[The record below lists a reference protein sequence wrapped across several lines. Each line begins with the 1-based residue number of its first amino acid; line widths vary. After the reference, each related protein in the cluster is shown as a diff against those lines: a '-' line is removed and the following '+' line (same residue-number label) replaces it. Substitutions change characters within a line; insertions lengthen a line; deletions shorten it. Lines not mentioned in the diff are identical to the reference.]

1 MNGLEIIDE
10 KDPSLTD
17 KLLRREP
24 RENAYIEIHN
34 AIARAPINEIAK
46 DDIDAILTEHKISAA
61 AAKSR
66 LTSIYAEVLKHHIQD
81 FQLSDE
87 ESQQLGH
94 LRDILSLDPAD
105 TGHIHAA
112 VLYPIFQ
119 NAVRNA
125 VFDDKLTAEE
135 EGWLNKIAKGLK
147 IPEEF
152 VPQLYASVVQPY
164 LQWRLNS
171 AITDGKLSPDEERE
185 LGEISKKLKATVG
198 FSESTRAVLERARYL
213 WRLESGELPR
223 AKTGLYLKRDEF
235 CSAFVAAT
243 HHEIRTVTTGV
254 KYSGY
259 TRSSDSFFGA
269 RYRSGT
275 IRTQRI
281 TENILEQLDSG
292 ILYFTNTRLLFDGS
306 QRSTEIPLRNIIGA
320 SFYSDGMLVERD
332 SGKDQTFLFSGD
344 LEALQLIF
352 DTLMTNYRQ

>member
-34 AIARAPINEIAK
+34 TIARAPINQIGK
-46 DDIDAILTEHKISAA
+46 DDIDAILAEHKSSAA

-66 LTSIYAEVLKHHIQD
+66 LTSIYADVLKHYIKD
-81 FQLSDE
+81 FRLSDE
-87 ESQQLGH
+87 ETEQLGH

-112 VLYPIFQ
+112 VIYPIFQ

-125 VFDDKLTAEE
+125 VFDDKLTGEE
-135 EGWLNKIAKGLK
+135 ETWLNEIARGLK

-164 LQWRLNS
+164 IQWRLNS
-171 AITDGKLSPDEERE
+171 AVSDGKLSPDEERE
-185 LGEISKKLKATVG
+185 LAEISKNLKATVG
-198 FSESTRAVLERARYL
+198 FSEATHAVLERARYL

-223 AKTGLYLKRDEF
+223 ANTGLYLKRNEF
-235 CSAFVAAT
+235 CSVFVPVT
-243 HHEIRTVTTGV
+243 HHEMRTVTTGV

-259 TRSSDSFFGA
+259 SQSSDTIFGT
-269 RYRSGT
+269 RYRSGS

-281 TENILEQLDSG
+281 TENVLEQLDSG
-292 ILYFTNTRLLFDGS
+292 TLYFTNMRLLFDGS
-306 QRSTEIPLRNIIGA
+306 QRSTEFPLRNIIGA
-320 SFYSDGMLVERD
+320 TFYSDGMLVERD
-332 SGKDQTFLFSGD
+332 SGKDQTFLITGD
-344 LEALQLIF
+344 VEALQLIF
-352 DTLMTNYRQ
+352 DTLMTNYRK

>member
-24 RENAYIEIHN
+24 RENAYVEIHN
-34 AIARAPINEIAK
+34 TIARAPINQIGK
-46 DDIDAILTEHKISAA
+46 DDIDSILAEHKISAA
-61 AAKSR
+61 AAKTR
-66 LTSIYAEVLKHHIQD
+66 LTNIYADVLKHCVKD
-81 FQLSDE
+81 FRLSDE
-87 ESQQLGH
+87 ETQQLDH

-112 VLYPIFQ
+112 VIYPIFQ

-125 VFDDKLTAEE
+125 VFDDKLTGEE
-135 EGWLNKIAKGLK
+135 ENWLNEIARGLK

-164 LQWRLNS
+164 LQSRLNS
-171 AITDGKLSPDEERE
+171 AIADGKLSPAEERE
-185 LGEISKKLKATVG
+185 LGEISKNLKATVG

-223 AKTGLYLKRDEF
+223 ANTGLYLKRNEF
-235 CSAFVAAT
+235 CSAYVAAT
-243 HHEIRTVTTGV
+243 HHQMQTIMTGV

-259 TRSSDSFFGA
+259 SQSSTTFGR

-281 TENILEQLDSG
+281 TENVLQQLDSG
-292 ILYFTNTRLLFDGS
+292 TLYFTNMRLLFDGS
-306 QRSTEIPLRNIIGA
+306 QHSTEFPLRNIIGA
-320 SFYSDGMLVERD
+320 TFYSDGMLVERD
-332 SGKDQTFLFSGD
+332 SGKDQTFLFTGD
-344 LEALQLIF
+344 VEALQLIF
-352 DTLMTNYRQ
+352 DTLMTNYRS

>member
-34 AIARAPINEIAK
+34 TIARAPINEIGK
-46 DDIDAILTEHKISAA
+46 DDIDAILAGHKISAA

-66 LTSIYAEVLKHHIQD
+66 LTSIYTEVLKHYVKD
-81 FQLSDE
+81 FRLSAE
-87 ESQQLGH
+87 ETQQLGH

-112 VLYPIFQ
+112 VIYPIFQ

-125 VFDDKLTAEE
+125 VFDDKLTGEE
-135 EGWLNKIAKGLK
+135 ESWLNEIAQGLK
-147 IPEEF
+147 IPDEF

-171 AITDGKLSPDEERE
+171 AISDGKLSPDEERE
-185 LGEISKKLKATVG
+185 LAEISKSLKASVG
-198 FSESTRAVLERARYL
+198 FSEATRAVLERARYL

-223 AKTGLYLKRDEF
+223 AKTSLYLKKNEF
-235 CSAFVAAT
+235 CSAYVAAT
-243 HHEIRTVTTGV
+243 HHEMRTVTTGV

-259 TRSSDSFFGA
+259 SQSSTTFGR
-269 RYRSGT
+269 RYRSGN

-281 TENILEQLDSG
+281 TENVLQQLDSG
-292 ILYFTNTRLLFDGS
+292 TLYFTNMRLLFDGS
-306 QRSTEIPLRNIIGA
+306 QRSTEMPLRNIIGA
-320 SFYSDGMLVERD
+320 TFYSDGMLVERD
-332 SGKDQTFLFSGD
+332 SGKDQTFLFTGD
-344 LEALQLIF
+344 IEALQLIF
-352 DTLMTNYRQ
+352 DTLMTNYRS

>member
-34 AIARAPINEIAK
+34 AIARAPINEIGK
-46 DDIDAILTEHKISAA
+46 DDIDAILDGQKISAA

-66 LTSIYAEVLKHHIQD
+66 LTSIYTEVLKHYVKD
-81 FQLSDE
+81 FRLSAE
-87 ESQQLGH
+87 ETQQLGH

-112 VLYPIFQ
+112 VIYPIFQ

-125 VFDDKLTAEE
+125 VFDNKLPGEE
-135 EGWLNKIAKGLK
+135 ESWLNEIAQGLK
-147 IPEEF
+147 IPDEF

-164 LQWRLNS
+164 IQWRLNS
-171 AITDGKLSPDEERE
+171 AISDGKLSPDEERE
-185 LGEISKKLKATVG
+185 LSEISKSLKASVG
-198 FSESTRAVLERARYL
+198 FSEATRAVLERARYL

-223 AKTGLYLKRDEF
+223 ANTSLYLKKNEF
-235 CSAFVAAT
+235 CSAYVAAT
-243 HHEIRTVTTGV
+243 PHEMRTVTTGV

-259 TRSSDSFFGA
+259 SQSSTTFGR
-269 RYRSGT
+269 RYRSGN

-281 TENILEQLDSG
+281 TENVLRQLDSG
-292 ILYFTNTRLLFDGS
+292 TLYFTNMRLLFDGS
-306 QRSTEIPLRNIIGA
+306 QRSTEMPLRNIIGA
-320 SFYSDGMLVERD
+320 TFYSDGMLVERD
-332 SGKDQTFLFSGD
+332 SGKDQTFLFTGD
-344 LEALQLIF
+344 VEALQLIF
-352 DTLMTNYRQ
+352 DTLMTNYRS